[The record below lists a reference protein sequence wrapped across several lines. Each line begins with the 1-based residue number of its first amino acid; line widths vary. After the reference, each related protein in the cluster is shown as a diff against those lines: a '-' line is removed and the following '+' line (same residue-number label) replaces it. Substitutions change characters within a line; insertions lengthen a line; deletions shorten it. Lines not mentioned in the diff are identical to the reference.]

1 MYGVTCVVRVH
12 VYVCVLCT
20 HLIFGR
26 DKCFIVP
33 TIHGLVICERCV
45 KSWLDDVCRGG
56 CCSTEICLATVSATF
71 LTYCNMFFTHFFI
84 HSHFSRRRRHVYVLL
99 NTCVDVCI
107 YFVIYI
113 YTLTHERRVKEM
125 EWMTLPVCG
134 KYVFRPTKKSLATSI
149 TVHRFPSLER
159 IELICDLILDGQ

>member
-1 MYGVTCVVRVH
+1 MLH
-12 VYVCVLCT
+12 VLYVYTYVCVLCT

-45 KSWLDDVCRGG
+45 KSWLDDVCRGD

-134 KYVFRPTKKSLATSI
+134 KYVFRPTKKKSCD
-149 TVHRFPSLER
+149 VHYRSSFPFSR
-159 IELICDLILDGQ
+159 AN